1 MSSSWPITRLRTKNN
16 HLQCWFVPKSNKP
29 ARRSPLTP
37 LTSAEAALLSR
48 VGGRRGWEAG
58 RARRG
63 RGGVCKRPCARR
75 FSLRAPSLARCPNP
89 FSPCTGLVQH
99 GSFLLAAASSAAD
112 VEHLDWLDEYGTM
125 TIVYD
130 GAPVGIIGEP
140 TDGPLSPPGS
150 PCALVLRA
158 CEIHFA
164 FWIIETAT
172 PCYDIF
178 GAQRVN
184 AIISSRPLD
193 CLPRYL
199 RLYSGGGAPSKG
211 WLQVIDLSLNLRPC
225 YKT

>member
-1 MSSSWPITRLRTKNN
+1 MVETAERDSRGGGVFAP
-16 HLQCWFVPKSNKP
+16 F
-29 ARRSPLTP
+29 ARPDPR
-37 LTSAEAALLSR
+37 AALLSCTMLDD
-48 VGGRRGWEAG
+48 A
-58 RARRG
+58 
-63 RGGVCKRPCARR
+63 
-75 FSLRAPSLARCPNP
+75 FSS
-89 FSPCTGLVQH
+89 FSGYKCQ
-99 GSFLLAAASSAAD
+99 SS
-112 VEHLDWLDEYGTM
+112 
-125 TIVYD
+125 
-130 GAPVGIIGEP
+130 
-140 TDGPLSPPGS
+140 
-150 PCALVLRA
+150 
-158 CEIHFA
+158 IHFA